1 MYPERIIDM
10 SKSEGQIGERPALK
24 QPPVLFDRTQKLIKE
39 IDGMLDGDLITYW
52 NNPGGSV
59 CSNDVMGFYQ
69 MLERTGPKK
78 KLYIFLKSNGGN
90 GQASLRIV
98 SLLRRY
104 CEELVAL
111 IPLECASA
119 ATMIALGT
127 DKIIMGPMAY
137 LTAVDTSITHQLSP
151 LDNNNNRVK
160 VSLDALSRVIKLWRD
175 EKDSTTDNPY
185 QSLFKYIHPLVI
197 GDADR
202 SNSLSVKLS
211 RDILSFHIEDEASIE
226 KISHALNSWYPS
238 HSYPII
244 LREAQAVGLN
254 AIEMD
259 SKIHDLLLDLNEVYS
274 EMGQRATT
282 DFDASKYHNNEILN
296 IIETKDL
303 QLYYQVDKD
312 WQYITEERRWKGLND
327 NSGWRKL
334 ELENGKIRTTRFH
347 IS

>member
-1 MYPERIIDM
+1 MTNGKAQPGG
-10 SKSEGQIGERPALK
+10 KAPVLK

-39 IDGMLDGDLITYW
+39 IDDKLDGDLITYW

-78 KLYIFLKSNGGN
+78 RLYLFLKSNGGN

-104 CEELVAL
+104 CDELITL

-119 ATMIALGT
+119 ATMIALGA
-127 DKIIMGPMAY
+127 DRIVMGPMAY
-137 LTAVDTSITHQLSP
+137 LTAVDTSITHKLSP
-151 LDNNNNRVK
+151 LDRDNNRVS
-160 VSLDALSRVIKLWRD
+160 VSLDALNRVIKLWRD
-175 EKDSTTDNPY
+175 EKDSHADNPF
-185 QSLFKYIHPLVI
+185 QSLFQHIHPLVI

-211 RDILSFHIEDEASIE
+211 RDILSFHVKDEATIE

-254 AIEMD
+254 AVEMD
-259 SKIHDLLLDLNEVYS
+259 SETHDLLLDLNEIYS

-282 DFDASKYHNNEILN
+282 DFD
-296 IIETKDL
+296 T
-303 QLYYQVDKD
+303 
-312 WQYITEERRWKGLND
+312 
-327 NSGWRKL
+327 
-334 ELENGKIRTTRFH
+334 
-347 IS
+347 

>member
-1 MYPERIIDM
+1 MTD
-10 SKSEGQIGERPALK
+10 SKAQPQNTKIPVLR

-39 IDGMLDGDLITYW
+39 IDGKLDGDLITYW

-78 KLYIFLKSNGGN
+78 KLYLFLKSNGGN

-104 CEELVAL
+104 CEELVTL

-119 ATMIALGT
+119 ATMIALGA
-127 DKIIMGPMAY
+127 DKLIMGPMAY
-137 LTAVDTSITHQLSP
+137 LTAVDTSITHKLSP
-151 LDNNNNRVK
+151 VDRDNNRVS
-160 VSLDALSRVIKLWRD
+160 VSLDALNRVIKLWRD
-175 EKDSTTDNPY
+175 EKDSHTDNPY
-185 QSLFKYIHPLVI
+185 QSLFQYIHPLVI

-211 RDILSFHIEDEASIE
+211 RDILSFHIEDGAAIE
-226 KISHALNSWYPS
+226 KISHALNTWYPS
-238 HSYPII
+238 HSYPI
-244 LREAQAVGLN
+244 LMREAQAVGLN
-254 AIEMD
+254 AVEMD

-274 EMGQRATT
+274 EMGQRAIT
-282 DFDASKYHNNEILN
+282 DFDTSKYHNNEIVN

-334 ELENGKIRTTRFH
+334 ELEKGKVRKSRFH

>member
-1 MYPERIIDM
+1 MTKNESQTPDN
-10 SKSEGQIGERPALK
+10 KAPVLN

-39 IDGMLDGDLITYW
+39 IDNMLDGDLITYW
-52 NNPGGSV
+52 NNPHGSV

-69 MLERTGPKK
+69 MLERTGHRK
-78 KLYIFLKSNGGN
+78 KLYLFLKSNGGN

-119 ATMIALGT
+119 ATMIALGA
-127 DKIIMGPMAY
+127 DRIIMGPMAY
-137 LTAVDTSITHQLSP
+137 LTAVDTSITHKLSP
-151 LDNNNNRVK
+151 IDRDNNRVS
-160 VSLDALSRVIKLWRD
+160 VSLDALNRVIKLWRD
-175 EKDSTTDNPY
+175 EKDSHTENPY
-185 QSLFKYIHPLVI
+185 QSLFQHIHPLVI

-211 RDILSFHIEDEASIE
+211 RDILSFHIEDAASIE

-244 LREAQAVGLN
+244 LREAKAVGLN
-254 AIEMD
+254 AVEMD
-259 SKIHDLLLDLNEVYS
+259 SKTHDLLLDLHEVYS
-274 EMGQRATT
+274 EMGQNAIT
-282 DFDASKYHNNEILN
+282 DFDTRKYHNNEILN
-296 IIETKDL
+296 IIETKNL

-312 WQYITEERRWKGLND
+312 WQYNTEERLWKGLND
-327 NSGWRKL
+327 HSGWRKL
-334 ELENGKIRTTRFH
+334 ELSKGKVKTTRFH

>member
-1 MYPERIIDM
+1 
-10 SKSEGQIGERPALK
+10 
-24 QPPVLFDRTQKLIKE
+24 VLFDRTQKLIKK

-69 MLERTGPKK
+69 MLERTGPRK
-78 KLYIFLKSNGGN
+78 KLYLFLKSNGGN

-119 ATMIALGT
+119 ATMIALGA
-127 DKIIMGPMAY
+127 DRIIMGPMAY
-137 LTAVDTSITHQLSP
+137 LTAVDTSITHKLSP
-151 LDNNNNRVK
+151 VDRDNNRVS
-160 VSLDALSRVIKLWRD
+160 VSLDALNRVIKLWRD
-175 EKDSTTDNPY
+175 EKDSHTDNPY
-185 QSLFKYIHPLVI
+185 QSLFQHIHPLVI

-211 RDILSFHIEDEASIE
+211 RDILSFHIEDGAAIE
-226 KISHALNSWYPS
+226 KISHALNTWYPS
-238 HSYPII
+238 HSYPI
-244 LREAQAVGLN
+244 LMREAQAVGLN
-254 AIEMD
+254 AVEMD

-274 EMGQRATT
+274 EMGQRAIT
-282 DFDASKYHNNEILN
+282 DFDTSKYHNNEIVN

-312 WQYITEERRWKGLND
+312 WQYLTEERRWKGLND
-327 NSGWRKL
+327 YSGWRKL
-334 ELENGKIRTTRFH
+334 ELEKGKVRKTRFH